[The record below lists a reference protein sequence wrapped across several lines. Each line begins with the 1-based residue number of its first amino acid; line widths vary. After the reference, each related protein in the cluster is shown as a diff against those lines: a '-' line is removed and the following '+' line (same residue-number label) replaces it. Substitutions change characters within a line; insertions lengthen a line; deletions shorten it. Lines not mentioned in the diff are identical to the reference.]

1 MNRKKNIEKLRE
13 ELVSSIEDTQ
23 GKGLTKKEVIE
34 LSQRLDGEIFHFY
47 TENSKKKAQKAK

>member
-13 ELVSSIEDTQ
+13 ELVSSILDTQ

-34 LSQRLDGEIFHFY
+34 LSQRLDGEIFRFY
-47 TENSKKKAQKAK
+47 SENNKKKAKQNE